1 MIYTWEIYTDTGTFL
16 GYEYSISEN
25 GAKQAAFNKHGS
37 ASRYTGIGMENIT
50 ATRIN

>member
-1 MIYTWEIYTDTGTFL
+1 MIFTYKIYINGNFL
-16 GYEYSISEN
+16 GYEYAMTEQSARE
-25 GAKQAAFNKHGS
+25 KAFNENGS